1 MTCTG
6 VQLSG
11 ACQTFARSASETR
24 CMARALDHD
33 DLDFAGMIMAKKAG
47 WLKC

>member
-24 CMARALDHD
+24 CMARALVIM
-33 DLDFAGMIMAKKAG
+33 MITMI
-47 WLKC
+47 LILLE

>member
-24 CMARALDHD
+24 CMARALV
-33 DLDFAGMIMAKKAG
+33 IMTITII
-47 WLKC
+47 LILLE